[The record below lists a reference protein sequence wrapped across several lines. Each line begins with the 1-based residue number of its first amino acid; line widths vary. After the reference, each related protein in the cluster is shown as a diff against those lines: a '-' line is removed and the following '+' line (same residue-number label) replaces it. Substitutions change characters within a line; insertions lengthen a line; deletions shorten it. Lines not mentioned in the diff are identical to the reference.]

1 MSGAFT
7 RQIDK
12 MGRLVIPKEIRDR
25 LELSEQNLM
34 LEPLSHKKGLKLSV
48 TGEEGEAV
56 KTLDSYGRLLIPADY
71 RNEMDWNQ
79 GKKIDVTFDH
89 DYAVLQDQVQVC
101 EICGSAD
108 SLVSV
113 KKKLVCEDCLK
124 DGNEQVVGSWQE
136 YLQGLVD
143 SYLEYCRLSL
153 EQEDEESVHQA
164 RVHGRKIRAIL
175 EFIHVNSHP
184 LMDRLND
191 AHKRLGKVRERDV
204 FITEFEDRAEQSSK
218 EQHEEVYRQI
228 SDQVGKK
235 RLKHQKKLKNKLPEI
250 IDDTFAEQWEHF
262 KDKELRNYVLPLQVD
277 ERIQEFENGFAE
289 AVEKYLE
296 VSSQQGLADE
306 ETLDA
311 LHSVRIISK
320 KTRYIHNALHKIYA
334 SDYKE
339 EAKYFKSFQRQ
350 LGEINDLKD
359 WLEMFNKYRNDIDS
373 KKKHIKAINQALLDE
388 LSSLVE
394 ELNLQESIQYSKQ

>member
-12 MGRLVIPKEIRDR
+12 MGRLVIPKEIRDQ
-25 LELSEQNLM
+25 LELSNQNLM

-48 TGEEGEAV
+48 TDEENDSV

-101 EICGSAD
+101 EICGSAN

-113 KKKLVCEDCLK
+113 KKKLVCEDCLGE
-124 DGNEQVVGSWQE
+124 GNEQVVDRWKD
-136 YLQGLVD
+136 YLQRLVS
-143 SYLEYCRLSL
+143 SYLDYCRLSL

-164 RVHGRKIRAIL
+164 RVHGRKIRATL
-175 EFIHVNSHP
+175 EFIHVTNHP
-184 LMDRLND
+184 LVDRLND

-204 FITEFEDRAEQSSK
+204 FITEFEERADQSTK
-218 EQHEEVYRQI
+218 EQHEEVYRQL

-235 RLKHQKKLKNKLPEI
+235 RLKHQKKLKNKLPDI
-250 IDDTFAEQWEHF
+250 IDGSFVEQWEHF
-262 KDKELRNYVLPLQVD
+262 KDQELRYYVLPLQVD
-277 ERIQEFENGFAE
+277 ERIQEFENGFVE
-289 AVEKYLE
+289 SIEKYLE
-296 VSSQQGLADE
+296 VSSQQERTDE

-311 LHSVRIISK
+311 LHSVRIVSK
-320 KTRYIHNALHKIYA
+320 KIRYIHNALHTIYA

-359 WLEMFNKYRNDIDS
+359 WIEMFNKYKDDIDN

-394 ELNLQESIQYSKQ
+394 ELNLQESLQYSRQ